1 MRALGL
7 DLGEKRIGIAV
18 SDGESRLA
26 TPVDV
31 YQRTGDRRYDH
42 SAIAS
47 MVTEW
52 EAEIVVVGMPIS
64 LDGSI
69 GPAAKVMLRECRDL
83 RKVLAVPVEMQD
95 ERLTTVTAERILRE
109 AGLTAK
115 EQRKVIDRSAA
126 AVILQSWLDRR
137 NQDPTT

>member
-52 EAEIVVVGMPIS
+52 EAE
-64 LDGSI
+64 
-69 GPAAKVMLRECRDL
+69 MLYDL
-83 RKVLAVPVEMQD
+83 VDARYAE
-95 ERLTTVTAERILRE
+95 ERLTLVTTNKPLAEVQQLSDGRIHSRLVEMCYTVDMDGDDYRMFTQTA
-109 AGLTAK
+109 
-115 EQRKVIDRSAA
+115 
-126 AVILQSWLDRR
+126 
-137 NQDPTT
+137 